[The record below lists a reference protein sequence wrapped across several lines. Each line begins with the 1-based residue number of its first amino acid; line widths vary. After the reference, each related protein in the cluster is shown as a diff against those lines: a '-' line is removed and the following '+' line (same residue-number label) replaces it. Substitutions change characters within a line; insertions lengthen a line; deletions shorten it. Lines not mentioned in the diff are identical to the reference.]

1 MAHSSKSPTKRAGAH
16 PGQRQSGPARRRAV
30 STEVRRQSILDAA
43 LKVFAKHGFAA
54 ARLDDVAAAAGVAKG
69 TLYLYFIDKEALFE
83 DLVRSTVAPVLA
95 EISAK
100 AEADVP
106 LRVFL
111 PRLFEVF
118 RTEVLGTDRKLILR
132 LVLTEGQY
140 FPSIAEFYHREIVS
154 RGIKMLRKVAR
165 RAAERGELASDA
177 VARFPQLIM
186 APLLVAVLWDGLFAR
201 FDPLDVEG
209 LLGAHAEVLLGRRG
223 RQQ

>member
-1 MAHSSKSPTKRAGAH
+1 VTRTSQSIAKRAGGQSH
-16 PGQRQSGPARRRAV
+16 QRQKEPTRRRAV
-30 STEVRRQSILDAA
+30 STEVRRKSILDAA

-69 TLYLYFIDKEALFE
+69 TLYLYFSDKEALFE
-83 DLVRSTVAPVLA
+83 ELVRNTVTPVLA

-100 AEADVP
+100 AEADIP
-106 LRVFL
+106 IRLFL

-118 RTEVLGTDRKLILR
+118 RTEVLGTERKLILR
-132 LVLTEGQY
+132 LVLTEGQR
-140 FPSIAEFYHREIVS
+140 FPRIAEFYHREIVS
-154 RGIKMLRKVAR
+154 RGIKILRKVAR
-165 RAAERGELASDA
+165 RAVQHGELSSDA

-209 LLGAHAEVLLGRRG
+209 LLDAHAEILLGRKER
-223 RQQ
+223 R